1 MQARASAALNQQ
13 LAAHWQAQNAHAA
26 ARNQAL
32 QAELAGTRVDHRLEK
47 LVANLNV

>member
-1 MQARASAALNQQ
+1 VDVFSFFIQARASAALNQQ

-32 QAELAGTRVDHRLEK
+32 QTELAGMDFD
-47 LVANLNV
+47 